1 VETSK
6 KPEPNE
12 SQLSQVVC
20 LTENKRLYYNALKAI
35 LEQYGDAEDVEDLN
49 EKVVNFVNYA
59 GPASSQI
66 VLML

>member
-1 VETSK
+1 
-6 KPEPNE
+6 
-12 SQLSQVVC
+12 VC